1 MKKNEQEVTAQD
13 VQGLENH
20 EAGVDAQ
27 SQGVSNLGFISFIDS
42 MDDALKNA
50 DLLAQVK
57 NARTKIIAVGLISS
71 EIKKN
76 FSSVVLLIDKLIDQ
90 INQKRDGVVSQI
102 NEIKKRV
109 DGLMSSGLVQIDENE
124 YKKSE
129 ESVKQYTMLL
139 DGICQELAQEK
150 LLLEKFIGDKHP
162 EGVIVGEDTTE
173 SFADAAAAKIKA
185 VKHHLK
191 TIDRDLGVS
200 YSRYHFGFESQLR
213 RIIYV
218 ENALKRQVQK

>member
-1 MKKNEQEVTAQD
+1 MKKNEHETMVQN
-13 VQGLENH
+13 VQGIENN
-20 EAGVDAQ
+20 EVGVDTQ
-27 SQGVSNLGFISFIDS
+27 SQGVSNLGFISVVDS
-42 MDDALKNA
+42 MDDTLKNT
-50 DLLAQVK
+50 DLLAK
-57 NARTKIIAVGLISS
+57 IKDAHAKIIEVGPISS
-71 EIKKN
+71 DIKKN
-76 FSSVVLLIDKLIDQ
+76 FSSVALLIDNLIKQ
-90 INQKRDGVVSQI
+90 INQKRDGVISQI
-102 NEIKKRV
+102 SEIKKRV
-109 DGLMSSGLVQIDENE
+109 SGLMASGLVQIDENE

-129 ESVKQYTMLL
+129 ESVKQYTALL